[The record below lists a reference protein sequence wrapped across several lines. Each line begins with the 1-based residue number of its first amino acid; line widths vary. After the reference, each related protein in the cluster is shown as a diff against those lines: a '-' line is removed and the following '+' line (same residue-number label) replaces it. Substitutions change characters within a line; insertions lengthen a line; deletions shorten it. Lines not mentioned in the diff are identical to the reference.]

1 MKLVLTTICMILLSS
16 YAPGRNQLGQYYRN
30 LDKAEEFIIKKEYK
44 KAILKYKA
52 AIKLNPAI
60 FSNADC
66 LNAIQC
72 YVKSSASHAE
82 SPFIRLLLSRG
93 VPESYFMDNYDH
105 LDYDF
110 EQEVKSVVDSA
121 LIAIVDSM
129 YLMDQQYRYDYEGY
143 YPLIKRIDS
152 LNRVKLERL
161 INKYGYFRNQLGSQV
176 NNDGRITGDSKL
188 DDLLIHQVKNDPK
201 YFAGILENEVF
212 SGRMS
217 REAFYFHSKNFQ
229 HINRYNLG
237 CDQYLLNSIFI
248 RVRDNVYTC
257 CCDREKIA
265 NKNRKKFY
273 LNKLETVR
281 FKTKFA
287 QSNPEFRLGSNI
299 VTFNS
304 SKGEQDYDLFVKE
317 LLDKGFVLFRE

>member
-1 MKLVLTTICMILLSS
+1 MKLVLTTICLILLSGF
-16 YAPGRNQLGQYYRN
+16 APARNQLGRYYRN

-60 FSNADC
+60 YSNADC

-72 YVKSSASHAE
+72 YVKSSASHSE

-93 VPESYFMDNYDH
+93 VPESYFMDNYCH

-110 EQEVKSVVDSA
+110 EHEVKSVVDSA

-152 LNRVKLERL
+152 LNQVKMVGL
-161 INKYGYFRNQLGSQV
+161 IKQYGYFKYRLGSRV
-176 NNDGRITGDSKL
+176 EENGVLVEGLGFNV
-188 DDLLIHQVKNDPK
+188 LLIHQVKKDPN
-201 YFAGILENEVF
+201 YFAGILENELF
-212 SGRMS
+212 NGRMS
-217 REAFYFHSKNFQ
+217 REAFYFYSKNFQ

-237 CDQYLLNSIFI
+237 CDQYLINSIFI

-273 LNKLETVR
+273 LNRLETVR

-287 QSNPEFRLGSNI
+287 HSNPEFRLGSNI
-299 VTFNS
+299 MTFNS
-304 SKGEQDYDLFVKE
+304 NKGDQDYDLFVKE
-317 LLDKGFVLFRE
+317 LFDKGFVLFRE